1 MKNMDVTV
9 DEFAGLRDYVYAQ
22 LLETGQGIAKLDL
35 SMRMMEFA
43 EKFSLSAMLRFKN
56 WMLEHG
62 YEDSDVLVGIVH
74 DLNDQDDDGFLPRT
88 AGY

>member
-9 DEFAGLRDYVYAQ
+9 DEFAGLRDYVYG
-22 LLETGQGIAKLDL
+22 LLIEDGQGIAKVDL
-35 SMRMMEFA
+35 SMRMMAFA
-43 EKFSLSAMLRFKN
+43 EKFSMSAMLRFKN
-56 WMLEHG
+56 WMLENG

-74 DLNDQDDDGFLPRT
+74 DLNDQNHDGFLPRT

>member
-9 DEFAGLRDYVYAQ
+9 DEFAGLRDYVYG
-22 LLETGQGIAKLDL
+22 LLIEDGQGIAKVDL
-35 SMRMMEFA
+35 SMRMMAFA
-43 EKFSLSAMLRFKN
+43 EKFSMSAMLRFKN
-56 WMLEHG
+56 WMLENG

-74 DLNDQDDDGFLPRT
+74 DLNDQNTSGFLPKT